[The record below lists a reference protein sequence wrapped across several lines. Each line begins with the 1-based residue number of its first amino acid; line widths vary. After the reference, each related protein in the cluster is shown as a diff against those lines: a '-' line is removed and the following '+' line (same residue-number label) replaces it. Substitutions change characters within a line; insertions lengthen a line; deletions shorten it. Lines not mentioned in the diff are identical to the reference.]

1 MEGLGWQSRIRVVD
15 KIGKT
20 LPTLP
25 HALAI
30 CGGLQKLP
38 ELAEIAKMLVQVA
51 PYLLATSEEAHSTPS
66 WGLRSLATEGKP

>member
-38 ELAEIAKMLVQVA
+38 ELAEIAKMRGTGYALPA
-51 PYLLATSEEAHSTPS
+51 RTSEEAHFLDRVLGSPVTDN
-66 WGLRSLATEGKP
+66 GG

>member
-38 ELAEIAKMLVQVA
+38 ELAEIAKMPGTNCALPA
-51 PYLLATSEEAHSTPS
+51 RDIRG
-66 WGLRSLATEGKP
+66 GLGPPVTDNGG

>member
-38 ELAEIAKMLVQVA
+38 ELAEIAKMRGTVT
-51 PYLLATSEEAHSTPS
+51 PYLLAHP
-66 WGLRSLATEGKP
+66 RRRI